1 MSELPRPPGPTT
13 RFRVTEE
20 SETEAGTL
28 TRHREDRVVTEE
40 PLEIRLQ
47 WPGSSGVRAWTTMRT
62 PGHDFELAAGWA
74 WHEGWLGTEGPDRVA
89 YCTDQALPPEQ
100 AFNVVTVALPRAPS
114 RTPDAPSSA
123 LVAGSSAC
131 GVCGTDTLDALEG
144 TLVDLVRPRWA
155 GAPLTSVVARALP
168 GRLREHQALFD
179 RTGGLHAAALATAEG
194 ELLAVRE
201 DVGRHNA
208 VDKVAG
214 ARLLAGEPTGAAALV
229 VSGRAGF
236 ELVQKAAMSGV
247 GTLVAVGAPT
257 SLAVDLARRVG
268 LTLHGFTGPG
278 RTVRY
283 T

>member
-1 MSELPRPPGPTT
+1 MTQT
-13 RFRVTEE
+13 RT
-20 SETEAGTL
+20 
-28 TRHREDRVVTEE
+28 REDRVVTEE

-47 WPGSSGVRAWTTMRT
+47 WPGSTSVRAWTTMRT
-62 PGHDFELAAGWA
+62 PGHDFELASGWA
-74 WHEGWLGTEGPDRVA
+74 WHEGWLGPRGPERLA
-89 YCTDQALPPEQ
+89 YCTDVALPPEH
-100 AFNVVTVALPRAPS
+100 AFNVVTVALPQAPTRAPEPPS
-114 RTPDAPSSA
+114 DA
-123 LVAGSSAC
+123 LGAGSSAC

-144 TLVDLVRPRWA
+144 TLTELVRPRWTGEVLE
-155 GAPLTSVVARALP
+155 GAVARALP

-194 ELLAVRE
+194 DLLVVRE

-214 ARLLAGEPTGAAALV
+214 ARILSGETTHAAALV

-247 GTLVAVGAPT
+247 GALVAVGAPT

-268 LTLHGFTGPG
+268 LVLHGFTGPE

-283 T
+283 A